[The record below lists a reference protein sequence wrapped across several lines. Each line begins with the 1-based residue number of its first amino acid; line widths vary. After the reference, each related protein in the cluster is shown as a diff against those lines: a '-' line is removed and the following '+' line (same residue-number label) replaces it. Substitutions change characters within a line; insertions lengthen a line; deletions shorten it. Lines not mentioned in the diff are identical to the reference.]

1 MGEHND
7 APDWALIP
15 FSAKVW
21 GAGFGAM
28 IGTSL
33 VSVAAQRFRS
43 KAEQSLWSAAT
54 FAKVLDITKTNL
66 RVTYHPDFDKT
77 RPSVFC
83 QNHVNLVDAFTAC
96 ASIPQPFVGLML
108 AWHFKIPGYGWMMKA
123 THGIPVHKGARR
135 TELLCEAARER
146 AADGLSILTFPE
158 GHRTN
163 DGQVQPFKRGVFFMA
178 RDSALPVVSIAV
190 RGMFEVNRKGSVL
203 IRPGDVDVFVGPQI
217 ETAHL
222 DDDGVTTLAANLR
235 DAMSAYVNGDDVGGE
250 RIAALALPTAKPFD
264 VTSSR

>member
-1 MGEHND
+1 MLRPGMGTKSD

-21 GAGFGAM
+21 GTAFGAM

-43 KAEQSLWSAAT
+43 KAEQSLWSAEA
-54 FAKVLDITKTNL
+54 FAKVLNVTKSDL
-66 RVTYHPDFDKT
+66 RIQYHPDFDRS
-77 RPSVFC
+77 RPTVFC
-83 QNHVNLVDAFTAC
+83 QNHVNILDAFTAC

-158 GHRTN
+158 GHRTL
-163 DGQVQPFKRGVFFMA
+163 DGNVQPFKRGVFFMA
-178 RDSALPVVSIAV
+178 RDSGLPVASIAV
-190 RGMFEVNRKGSVL
+190 RGMFEINHKGSGI
-203 IRPGDVDVFVGPQI
+203 IRPGAVDVFVGPQI

-222 DDDGVTTLAANLR
+222 DDDGVTQLAASLS
-235 DAMSAYVNGDDVGGE
+235 DAMGAYVSGDDLNGE
-250 RIAALALPTAKPFD
+250 GIAALA
-264 VTSSR
+264 RRG